1 MSGHAPQHDRD
12 DGPYKRNGRATIESV
27 EVHIG

>member
-12 DGPYKRNGRATIESV
+12 DGPYKRNGRATSEPV
-27 EVHIG
+27 EVRVA